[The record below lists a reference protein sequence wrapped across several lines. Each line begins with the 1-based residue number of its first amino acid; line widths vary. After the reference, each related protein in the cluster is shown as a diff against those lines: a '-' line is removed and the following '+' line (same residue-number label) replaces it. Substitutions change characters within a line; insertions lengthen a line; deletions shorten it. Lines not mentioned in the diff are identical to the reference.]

1 MILTRTSFF
10 IAIFTFTVFPFIGY
24 KLLWIFRSKETT
36 GVARFTGKDYLGQLP
51 REFAVIRF
59 YVDKDTIWFHSLDN
73 QLFAKGQIVQ
83 VRYQLNDPSD
93 ARVNNF
99 AGLWVDTLIIISPFF
114 LVVTIAYLHPDLVP
128 RRSKIRMESKS
139 PFLSIVSS

>member
-1 MILTRTSFF
+1 MTLTRTCFF

-24 KLLWIFRSKETT
+24 KLLWIFSSKETA
-36 GVARFTGKDYLGQLP
+36 GVTRFTGKDYLGQLS
-51 REFAVIRF
+51 RKFTVIRF

-73 QLFAKGQIVQ
+73 QLFAKDQTVQ
-83 VRYQLNDPSD
+83 VRYQPNNPSD

-114 LVVTIAYLHPDLVP
+114 LVVIITYLHPDLVP
-128 RRSKIRMESKS
+128 RGSKIRVEGKR
-139 PFLSIVSS
+139 PFLKVA